1 MKATDQ
7 ELLDLASDLESYR
20 VERTISTRDNDK
32 FHEAVCAFANDMP
45 GEGRLGYLFI
55 GVDDQGQIQG
65 VEVTDELLQRLTGLK
80 NDGSILPAP
89 TLNVE
94 KKVLNGRTVAV
105 VEVTPSHYPP
115 VRFRGVTCIRI
126 GPARSRANE
135 QDEKILSERRAS
147 QAATYDAQ
155 PCFDSAL
162 TDLSQTE
169 FFEYRQQAIDAEVV
183 KANNRVY
190 KEQLA
195 SLRLYNLKTETPT
208 NAGILLLA
216 PEPRQW
222 LPGLYIQFLRFQG
235 HDLNALLIQEK
246 EIGGNLSTMLR
257 KLEELMD
264 IHIMSRPEPVTNLKE
279 TTREDYPRWVLR
291 EFLLNAVMHRNY
303 DSTQPVRFYWFSDRI
318 EIHNPGGLFGE
329 ARTNFPENN
338 AYRNPIIAEIL
349 KNMGYVNRF
358 GYGVARAKS
367 LLLENGNPE
376 PKFDLEQDVFGVTL
390 RSRP

>member
-1 MKATDQ
+1 MKATDR
-7 ELLDLASDLESYR
+7 EVLDLASDLESFR
-20 VERTISTRDNDK
+20 VERTLTARDSDK

-65 VEVTDELLQRLTGLK
+65 AEVTDELLRRLTDLK

-105 VEVTPSHYPP
+105 VEVTPSLYPP
-115 VRFRGVTCIRI
+115 VRFRGVTWIRI
-126 GPARSRANE
+126 GPARSRASE
-135 QDEKILSERRAS
+135 QDEKILSERRVS
-147 QAATYDAQ
+147 RAATYDAQ
-155 PCFDSAL
+155 PCFDAAL

-169 FFEYRQQAIDAEVV
+169 FFEYRQQALDAEVV

-195 SLRLYNLKTETPT
+195 SLRLYNIKSETPT

-222 LPGLYIQFLRFQG
+222 LPGAYIQFLRFNGPTLTSTLVQ
-235 HDLNALLIQEK
+235 DK

-257 KLEELMD
+257 KLEELMAAQ
-264 IHIMSRPEPVTNLKE
+264 IISRPEPVTDLKE

-291 EFLLNAVMHRNY
+291 EFLLNAIMHRNY

-329 ARTNFPENN
+329 ARTDFPKNN
-338 AYRNPIIAEIL
+338 AYRNPVIAEIL
-349 KNMGYVNRF
+349 KNLGYVNRF
-358 GYGVARAKS
+358 GYGVARAKKI
-367 LLLENGNPE
+367 LEENGNPPPEFNLE
-376 PKFDLEQDVFGVTL
+376 PSVFGVTI
-390 RSRP
+390 RSRA